1 MISQELKKK
10 ANGTPETVS
19 GMTLLSGTLID
30 TDPQKGQRVLPEIL
44 FITSYPPRECGI
56 ATYSQDLMLA
66 MQERFS
72 NSFSLKVCAL
82 KADGIAYRYPEEV
95 KYVLDSSDLP
105 AYENL
110 AAKLNLD
117 ENLSMIFIQHEF
129 GLFSGDHGQ
138 YLLGLLCLLTKPVVT
153 TFHTVL
159 PAPDAMRKTIVQVI
173 AANSVSVIAMTVN
186 AAGILKRDYDIPASK
201 ISIIPHGT
209 HLISS
214 FDHTQK
220 KARNHL
226 GNRMVLST
234 FGLLSSGKSIETAL
248 DALPA
253 IIDKFPNVLYL
264 IIGKTH
270 PGVVIREGE
279 QYRDMLQQK
288 VLDLNLQSHVRF
300 INKYLPLA
308 DLLGYL
314 QRTDIYLFTSK
325 DPYQAVSG
333 TFAYAMGCGCP
344 IISTPIPHAKELLAG
359 AGLIVDFERPEQFAA
374 ATIKMLSAPELMR
387 DMKLNALHRIRP
399 TAWPNAALAHAAL
412 IMAKSSIANKLL
424 YNLPRIS
431 LTHIQ
436 KLTTSRG
443 IIQFSKLSS
452 PDIRSGYTLDDNARA
467 FIALCKH
474 YQLTKAESDLPIIQV
489 YLDFILCCQQD
500 DGTFLNYM
508 DADGTFNKETNT
520 ENLQDAN
527 GRAVWALGEFIACAG
542 IFNPVWIARAEASF
556 LRAIYPG
563 IKMRSP
569 RAVAFVI
576 KGLYHYNLNRN
587 NAVVKDMIASLAGN
601 LAAQFKTV
609 CDKNGNGSKRT

>member
-1 MISQELKKK
+1 MS
-10 ANGTPETVS
+10 S
-19 GMTLLSGTLID
+19 
-30 TDPQKGQRVLPEIL
+30 
-44 FITSYPPRECGI
+44 
-56 ATYSQDLMLA
+56 
-66 MQERFS
+66 
-72 NSFSLKVCAL
+72 VCF
-82 KADGIAYRYPEEV
+82 R
-95 KYVLDSSDLP
+95 
-105 AYENL
+105 
-110 AAKLNLD
+110 
-117 ENLSMIFIQHEF
+117 
-129 GLFSGDHGQ
+129 GDHGQ

-359 AGLIVDFERPEQFAA
+359 AGLIVDFERPEQFAGGY
-374 ATIKMLSAPELMR
+374 
-387 DMKLNALHRIRP
+387 
-399 TAWPNAALAHAAL
+399 
-412 IMAKSSIANKLL
+412 NK
-424 YNLPRIS
+424 NVIGPRS
-431 LTHIQ
+431 
-436 KLTTSRG
+436 
-443 IIQFSKLSS
+443 
-452 PDIRSGYTLDDNARA
+452 
-467 FIALCKH
+467 
-474 YQLTKAESDLPIIQV
+474 
-489 YLDFILCCQQD
+489 
-500 DGTFLNYM
+500 
-508 DADGTFNKETNT
+508 
-520 ENLQDAN
+520 
-527 GRAVWALGEFIACAG
+527 
-542 IFNPVWIARAEASF
+542 
-556 LRAIYPG
+556 
-563 IKMRSP
+563 
-569 RAVAFVI
+569 
-576 KGLYHYNLNRN
+576 
-587 NAVVKDMIASLAGN
+587 
-601 LAAQFKTV
+601 
-609 CDKNGNGSKRT
+609 